1 MFFPQSMPPPS
12 SALLLLPA
20 GRPACRY
27 GCYTDDTQMALA
39 LARSLLARGGCEAEA
54 AAAAY
59 VHDFQPHRGYGG
71 NTCKVRV
78 AVCGGEGR
86 CGGGRQAWGAQGPA
100 YRVRVASGGRG

>member
-59 VHDFQPHRGYGG
+59 VHDFQPHRGYGTNSG
-71 NTCKVRV
+71 KVRV
-78 AVCGGEGR
+78 SVWGGQDE
-86 CGGGRQAWGAQGPA
+86 
-100 YRVRVASGGRG
+100 SGCVW